1 MNLFGDNER
10 ELGCCWYNVTMD
22 DTPGPG
28 RPQQDDDQLRHTL
41 TVHQVSERLAAAGV
55 PRSERQIKRYCE
67 SAFLDATKV
76 PGPTGDQWFVAP
88 AALPKLIGDLQQW
101 QMQRVGQ
108 SQTQPDVTEHVTPEE
123 TNNENVDTPGPGR
136 PQQAVTNKE
145 IGSGSDAGEQV
156 TSGYVTQLEKR
167 IDEKDEVIGL
177 LKGQLVAKDQQITDL
192 STRFGNL
199 SDRFADTQKLLGAM
213 QRMFAPL
220 LGQADPYGRATE
232 LDTPPESSISTVDN
246 EQRQA

>member
-1 MNLFGDNER
+1 M
-10 ELGCCWYNVTMD
+10 T
-22 DTPGPG
+22 DTPGFG
-28 RPQQDDDQLRHTL
+28 RPQQDTDQLRHTL
-41 TVHQVSERLAAAGV
+41 TVHHVGEQLVSAGV

-67 SAFLDATKV
+67 SGFLDAKKV

-101 QMQRVGQ
+101 QIQRAGH
-108 SQTQPDVTEHVTPEE
+108 SGTRPAVTEYVTHEKSPNDG
-123 TNNENVDTPGPGR
+123 TDTPGRGR
-136 PQQAVTNKE
+136 LQQATTDNENKPNRH
-145 IGSGSDAGEQV
+145 GSEVV
-156 TSGYVTQLEKR
+156 TSTYVTQLETR
-167 IDEKDEVIGL
+167 IDEKDQVIGL

-220 LGQADPYGRATE
+220 LGQADPYSPAE
-232 LDTPPESSISTVDN
+232 KPDVPTPPSSRTVDN
-246 EQRQA
+246 EQTAA

>member
-1 MNLFGDNER
+1 
-10 ELGCCWYNVTMD
+10 MD
-22 DTPGPG
+22 DTTGLG

-41 TVHQVSERLAAAGV
+41 TVHEVGERLGAAGV

-67 SAFLDATKV
+67 SGFLDAKKV

-88 AALPKLIGDLQQW
+88 HALPKLIGDLQQW
-101 QMQRVGQ
+101 QIQRAGQ
-108 SQTQPDVTEHVTPEE
+108 SETRPAVTEHVIPEKVIA
-123 TNNENVDTPGPGR
+123 ENTDTPGTGR
-136 PQQAVTNKE
+136 PQPAVTVPQN
-145 IGSGSDAGEQV
+145 IAQPDVSVPD
-156 TSGYVTQLEKR
+156 TSRYVTQLETR
-167 IDEKDEVIGL
+167 IGEKDDVIGL

-220 LGQADPYGRATE
+220 LGQADPYANPEKREAQ
-232 LDTPPESSISTVDN
+232 DTTTSP
-246 EQRQA
+246 

>member
-1 MNLFGDNER
+1 
-10 ELGCCWYNVTMD
+10 MD
-22 DTPGPG
+22 DMPGPG

-41 TVHQVSERLAAAGV
+41 TVHQVSDRLSDAGV

-67 SAFLDATKV
+67 SGFLDAKKV

-88 AALPKLIGDLQQW
+88 VALPRLIGDLQQW
-101 QMQRVGQ
+101 QMQREGQ
-108 SQTQPDVTEHVTPEE
+108 SKTRPATTESVPLEKALNDAQDMPGHSRPQPAASDTEIQSVRTVSQPD
-123 TNNENVDTPGPGR
+123 
-136 PQQAVTNKE
+136 
-145 IGSGSDAGEQV
+145 
-156 TSGYVTQLEKR
+156 TSPYVHQLETR
-167 IDEKDEVIGL
+167 IGEKDEVIGL

-220 LGQADPYGRATE
+220 LGQRDPYAT
-232 LDTPPESSISTVDN
+232 PEPNHAQTSSEPRPVDN
-246 EQRQA
+246 DASTA

>member
-1 MNLFGDNER
+1 MDSKQPFLIRAILFD
-10 ELGCCWYNVTMD
+10 MAD
-22 DTPGPG
+22 MPGLV
-28 RPQQDDDQLRHTL
+28 RPQQDNDQLRHTL
-41 TVHQVSERLAAAGV
+41 TVHEVSEELAAAGV

-67 SAFLDATKV
+67 TSFLDAKKI
-76 PGPTGDQWFVAP
+76 PGPTGEQWFVAP
-88 AALPKLIGDLQQW
+88 VALPKLIGDLQQW

-108 SQTQPDVTEHVTPEE
+108 S
-123 TNNENVDTPGPGR
+123 R
-136 PQQAVTNKE
+136 PRPAVTSHDNSE
-145 IGSGSDAGEQV
+145 ISHKDGMDKAGSARPRPAVTDNETEGGLKQMDTV

-220 LGQADPYGRATE
+220 LGQADPYATADE
-232 LDTPPESSISTVDN
+232 RDVPAARTVNN
-246 EQRQA
+246 EQNAT

>member
-1 MNLFGDNER
+1 
-10 ELGCCWYNVTMD
+10 MD
-22 DTPGPG
+22 DAPGSG
-28 RPQQDDDQLRHTL
+28 RPQQDDAQLRHTL
-41 TVHQVSERLAAAGV
+41 TVHQVGDQLTAAGV

-67 SAFLDATKV
+67 SGFLDAKKV

-101 QMQRVGQ
+101 QMQRAGQ
-108 SQTQPDVTEHVTPEE
+108 SRLRPAMTADVMPEKS
-123 TNNENVDTPGPGR
+123 NKQDADMPGSGR
-136 PQQAVTNKE
+136 PQQAESAPKNMSEPDVR
-145 IGSGSDAGEQV
+145 GAD
-156 TSGYVTQLEKR
+156 TSRYVTQLETR
-167 IDEKDEVIGL
+167 IGEKDEVIGL

-220 LGQADPYGRATE
+220 LGQGDPYS
-232 LDTPPESSISTVDN
+232 TPDKPEDQGAASTT
-246 EQRQA
+246 

>member
-1 MNLFGDNER
+1 MNDASGL
-10 ELGCCWYNVTMD
+10 
-22 DTPGPG
+22 G

-41 TVHQVSERLAAAGV
+41 TVHQVSERLTAAGV

-67 SAFLDATKV
+67 SAFLDAKKV
-76 PGPTGDQWFVAP
+76 PGPSGDQWFVAP

-101 QMQRVGQ
+101 QMQRAGH
-108 SQTQPDVTEHVTPEE
+108 TETRPAVTDGVTPEKSNDAN
-123 TNNENVDTPGPGR
+123 TDTPGLGR
-136 PQQAVTNKE
+136 PQQATTDNKNE
-145 IGSGSDAGEQV
+145 ADRGTTDVV
-156 TSGYVTQLEKR
+156 TSGYVTQLETR
-167 IDEKDEVIGL
+167 INEKDDVIGL

-220 LGQADPYGRATE
+220 LGQGDPYSPADKPDIATSV
-232 LDTPPESSISTVDN
+232 SSRSVDN
-246 EQRQA
+246 EQPAA

>member
-1 MNLFGDNER
+1 
-10 ELGCCWYNVTMD
+10 MD
-22 DTPGPG
+22 DASGLG

-41 TVHQVSERLAAAGV
+41 TVHQVGDRLGVAGV

-67 SAFLDATKV
+67 SSFLDAKKV
-76 PGPTGDQWFVAP
+76 PGPTGDQWFIAP

-101 QMQRVGQ
+101 QVQRAGR
-108 SQTQPDVTEHVTPEE
+108 SETRSAVTEHVMPEKSNAE
-123 TNNENVDTPGPGR
+123 HADMPGFGR
-136 PQQAVTNKE
+136 PQQAMTAKE
-145 IGSGSDAGEQV
+145 NIANSETTEVV
-156 TSGYVTQLEKR
+156 TSGYVTQLVKR

-220 LGQADPYGRATE
+220 LGQGDPYSSAE
-232 LDTPPESSISTVDN
+232 NSQVPTPPSSRTVDN
-246 EQRQA
+246 EPPTA